1 MSFFSIWPMLAVVT
15 VCVTLLSLPRPFRF
29 LDNLPT
35 ASVHRMDSLDGLRGI
50 LAVAVVFHHLVIKR
64 WALETGRW
72 ELPPSHFYSLLGQ
85 AGVAV
90 FFMITGYL
98 FWGRLIDSG
107 GQNNWTKLYINRFF
121 RIVPLYMLVIFAYIL
136 VVLVRA
142 NFKIHIP
149 IREFASQL
157 AQWLSFGAV
166 ARPEPLLGD
175 TRSLSVTSQTW
186 TLYYEWTFYFAL
198 PLLAIFAKGR
208 SPLAISLAALALV
221 LNIEGLIGEPNRYFV
236 AQFLLGMVAASFIR
250 TYPDLKG
257 DGPIRS
263 LVALTSATCAFKF
276 TDSAYSTGAIIFLG
290 VFFLFIASGTSLFG
304 LLTLRGT
311 RRMGHMSYSIYL
323 LHGLVLTVV
332 MAPSVL
338 GKRTLISPTNF
349 WAVALCTFAVV
360 IAISTLTFLF
370 IERTGMK
377 LGKSI
382 TDRRSR
388 TGAGTKLV
396 A

>member
-1 MSFFSIWPMLAVVT
+1 MLVIVT
-15 VCVTLLSLPRPFRF
+15 VCVTMLSLPRPFHF
-29 LDNLPT
+29 LDSLPT
-35 ASVHRMDSLDGLRGI
+35 ASVHRVDSLDGLRGI
-50 LAVAVVFHHLVIKR
+50 LAVAVLFHHLVIKR

-85 AGVAV
+85 AGVAI

-107 GQNNWTKLYINRFF
+107 GQNNWAKLYINRFF
-121 RIVPLYMLVIFAYIL
+121 RIVPLYMLVIIAYIL
-136 VVLVRA
+136 VVLTRA
-142 NFKIHIP
+142 HFQVHIP
-149 IREFASQL
+149 SREFASQL
-157 AQWLSFGAV
+157 AQWLSFGIV

-198 PLLAIFAKGR
+198 PILAVFAKAR
-208 SPLAISLAALALV
+208 SPLAVSLAALLLV
-221 LNIEGLIGEPNRYFV
+221 LNIESLVGEPNRYFI
-236 AQFLLGMVAASFIR
+236 AQFLLGMVAASFNR
-250 TYPDLKG
+250 TYPNLKG

-263 LVALTSATCAFKF
+263 LIALASATFAFKF
-276 TDSAYSTGAIIFLG
+276 ADTAYSTSAVIFLG
-290 VFFLFIASGTSLFG
+290 IFFLFIASGTSLFG
-304 LLTLRGT
+304 LLVLRGT

-338 GKRTLISPTNF
+338 GKSAVLSPANF
-349 WAVALCTFAVV
+349 WVVALCTFSGV
-360 IAISTLTFLF
+360 ISVSALTFLF
-370 IERTGMK
+370 VERTGMK
-377 LGKSI
+377 LGKLI

-388 TGAGTKLV
+388 MDTGTKLT